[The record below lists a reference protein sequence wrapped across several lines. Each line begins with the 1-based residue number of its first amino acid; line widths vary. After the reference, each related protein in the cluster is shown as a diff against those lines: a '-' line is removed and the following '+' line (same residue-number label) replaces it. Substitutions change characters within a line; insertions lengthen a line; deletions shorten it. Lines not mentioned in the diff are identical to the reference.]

1 VTHVLVV
8 GMGSIG
14 SRHARLLDELG
25 CTVSVVTRRP
35 STLPA
40 FTSITAALQ
49 VQTPDVVIV
58 ANETSAHEGALRELV
73 AAGFTGRVLVEK
85 PLFDRERP
93 LPAHHFSGAWVAY
106 NLRFHPMIQ
115 RLRVLL
121 GDQPIVSAQAYVGQY
136 LPEWRPGSDYRASY
150 SASDERGGG
159 VLRDLSHDLDLVNW
173 LLGDW
178 LQVAALGGH
187 LSPLEV
193 DSDDVFALLL
203 RTRRCPVAQLQM
215 NYIDRGSRR
224 RLLVNT
230 ADHTYEADLV
240 RGVLSVDRE
249 EERFSVE
256 RDATYRSMHEAVLR
270 GTDDSLCT
278 FAEGTQTMCL
288 IDAARQS
295 STTQTWI
302 NA

>member
-1 VTHVLVV
+1 MTRVLVV

-14 SRHARLLDELG
+14 SRHARLLGELG
-25 CTVSVVTRRP
+25 CTVSVVSRRP

-40 FTSITAALQ
+40 FTTITAALQ
-49 VQTPDVVIV
+49 VQTPDVVVI
-58 ANETSAHEGALRELV
+58 ANETSAHEGSLEELV

-85 PLFDRERP
+85 PLFVRERP
-93 LPAHHFSGAWVAY
+93 LPAHQFCGAWVAY

-115 RLRVLL
+115 RLRALL

-136 LPEWRPGSDYRASY
+136 LPEWRPESDYRASY
-150 SASDERGGG
+150 SASDALGGG
-159 VLRDLSHDLDLVNW
+159 VLRDLSHDIDLLNW

-178 LQVAALGGH
+178 RLVAALGGH
-187 LSPLEV
+187 LSPLDV

-203 RTRRCPVAQLQM
+203 RTRRCPVAQLQV

-240 RGVLSVDRE
+240 RGILSIDRE
-249 EERFSVE
+249 EERFCVD
-256 RDATYRSMHEAVLR
+256 RDFTYRSMHEAVLR
-270 GTDDSLCT
+270 GADDALCT
-278 FAEGTQTMCL
+278 FAEGARTMSL
-288 IDAARQS
+288 IDAARSS
-295 STTQTWI
+295 STAHNWI